1 MGLTIF
7 VAKDLITH
15 LLCVDPAQ
23 RYTIDEF
30 LAHPWCN
37 EQPIPAPTQ
46 PIPIRVRNDMHIP
59 LDSPLLQS
67 ARGYAGMRS
76 PGIATL
82 KETFD
87 ITYAVH
93 RMEEEGVRRKGR
105 GFLQGL
111 NEEDEDEDGR
121 DIRMVEAAK
130 KRDAEHQHAQGGR
143 PDRDAARDLLYQGG
157 RAGPRDR
164 GEGKMQFEL
173 NMGGATLL
181 GSVPLT

>member
-1 MGLTIF
+1 M
-7 VAKDLITH
+7 
-15 LLCVDPAQ
+15 
-23 RYTIDEF
+23 
-30 LAHPWCN
+30 
-37 EQPIPAPTQ
+37 
-46 PIPIRVRNDMHIP
+46 P

-76 PGIATL
+76 PGLATL
-82 KETFD
+82 KEAFD

-93 RMEEEGVRRKGR
+93 RMEEEGARRKGR

-111 NEEDEDEDGR
+111 NEEDEDDDGP

-130 KRDAEHQHAQGGR
+130 KRDAEYQRAHGVR
-143 PDRDAARDLLYQGG
+143 VDRDKAGETLYQGG

-164 GEGKMQFEL
+164 GDGKKQFEL

-181 GSVPLT
+181 G